1 MTQSTDVFEQ
11 ETPAQ
16 GKNTLQTLLI
26 KSKRRKLI
34 QHALQCSP
42 LLMLIAV
49 VLAVVF
55 VEPSAVRPATAILII
70 LMAVSVCAVCAFYR
84 PSYRAITLSNLAKDL
99 NRRFPLLEESCELL
113 LESTQENLTVLQ
125 RLQYQRTAHALSQ
138 LHGNAQVDLVPRYPL
153 KTALMANLITALV
166 CLSVWYFLWD
176 VKQMQNAPNASVPS
190 IVDKNDEHR
199 PTAMA
204 QLIDANITV
213 DPPSY
218 ALGIHGYQSNQ
229 PQPLDAQILAGSEV
243 HWQLTFSSQSSP
255 QSQHYSLQMSDENL
269 PLTRLPDGRYT
280 LSKVIHRSSVY
291 QILDHQQRIIALHSI
306 KVIAD
311 TPPKIVFL
319 MPQATITEIQTKS
332 ESTEPTLNTQVQIS
346 DDFGLSKVEILASVA
361 KGSGEAVKFRDS
373 VFTFDALS
381 TVDNTDN
388 VDGMQLYSKK
398 WNLTA
403 LDMEPGDELYF
414 SVKAWDN
421 REAQPQLT
429 QSSTKIIR
437 WLDEDV
443 ESVFS
448 EGTVIDNMPA
458 YFKSQRQIIIDTK
471 ALIARRD
478 QSSLRGKLGSNDK
491 VDLGDKHRQ
500 HSALTEQEF
509 NQTSQALGVAQA
521 DLKHKYGQFVGDEVS
536 GITRSMEDGD
546 SQHQDEKHDSHDED
560 EEHEQHDED
569 GEHAAEGHAA
579 HQHEGEHDSSD
590 DKSGH
595 QTAIEQFGHAHGE
608 TDVAIFKT
616 QGGIEQNPRVMM
628 KRAIGYMWQAES
640 QLRLNR
646 PQDALPYEEQA
657 LIWLN
662 RAKKAERIYVKRLG
676 FEPPPVTEKR
686 RYQGELADIKNNVL
700 HIPIIENE
708 TDIRTLN
715 QAILILNAALKPNIA
730 FSPEEQDT
738 LHKVDAL
745 LNTLLETNP
754 EVIEALGALAQI
766 QSSNQR
772 VPRQCHSCVDTLIAQ
787 LWRLLPPARY
797 QAQQP
802 ARRYTNTQPAIKQF
816 TQFRLEQQSQ

>member
-1 MTQSTDVFEQ
+1 MAQLKDVFDQ
-11 ETPAQ
+11 EKPVQ
-16 GKNTLQTLLI
+16 VKNRLQALLN
-26 KSKRRKLI
+26 KSKRRQLI
-34 QHALQCSP
+34 QHLLQCFP
-42 LLMLIAV
+42 LIILVAVALALIFSV
-49 VLAVVF
+49 Q
-55 VEPSAVRPATAILII
+55 PATAILIL
-70 LMAVSVCAVCAFYR
+70 LMTVGACAVFAFYR

-99 NRRFPLLEESCELL
+99 NRRFPSLEESCELL

-138 LHGNAQVDLVPRYPL
+138 LYENTQVDLVPRYPL
-153 KTALMANLITALV
+153 KPALMANLITALF
-166 CLSVWYFLWD
+166 CLSIWYFLWD

-190 IVDKNDEHR
+190 TENKNEEDN
-199 PTAMA
+199 PTAA
-204 QLIDANITV
+204 VQLIDANITV
-213 DPPSY
+213 DPPAY

-243 HWQLTFSSQSSP
+243 HWQLTFSSQNPP
-255 QSQHYSLQMSDENL
+255 QNQHYSLQMSDENL

-280 LSKVIHRSSVY
+280 LSKVVHRSSIY
-291 QILDHQQRIIALHSI
+291 QVLDHQQRIIALHSI

-311 TPPKIVFL
+311 TPPKITFL
-319 MPQATITEIQTKS
+319 RHQATITEIQTKS
-332 ESTEPTLNTQVQIS
+332 ESIEPTLSTQVQIS

-373 VFTFDALS
+373 VFTFDTVS
-381 TVDNTDN
+381 TVNNTDN
-388 VDGMQLYSKK
+388 DDGMQLHSKE

-403 LDMEPGDELYF
+403 LGMEPGDELYF

-448 EGTVIDNMPA
+448 EGAVIDNMPA

-471 ALIARRD
+471 ALIARRNQLSQRD
-478 QSSLRGKLGSNDK
+478 KLGSGEKLDS
-491 VDLGDKHRQ
+491 GDKYHQ
-500 HSALTEQEF
+500 HSALSEQEF

-546 SQHQDEKHDSHDED
+546 SQHQDEKHDEHASN

-569 GEHAAEGHAA
+569 DEHAAEGHAA
-579 HQHEGEHDSSD
+579 HQHEGEHDSTQ
-590 DKSGH
+590 DKSGY

-646 PQDALPYEEQA
+646 PLDALPYEEQA

-700 HIPIIENE
+700 RMPIVENE

-730 FSPEEQDT
+730 FTPEEQNA

-745 LNTLLETNP
+745 LNTLLESNP

-772 VPRQCHSCVDTLIAQ
+772 VPRQCRSCVDNLIAQ
-787 LWRLLPPARY
+787 LWHLLPPARY

-816 TQFRLEQQSQ
+816 TQFRLEQQTQ